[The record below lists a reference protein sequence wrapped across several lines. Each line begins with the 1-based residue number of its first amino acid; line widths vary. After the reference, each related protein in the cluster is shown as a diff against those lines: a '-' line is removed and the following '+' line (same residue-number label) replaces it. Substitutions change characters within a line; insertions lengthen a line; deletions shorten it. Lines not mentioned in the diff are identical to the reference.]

1 MKNEK
6 LRNIKILMFFMLFV
20 FSVIF
25 DSKYIYSIF
34 FKREVVISID
44 LNKIGGFIL

>member
-6 LRNIKILMFFMLFV
+6 LRNIKIFLFFMLFV

-25 DSKYIYSIF
+25 DSICKYIYNMFINQVVGGDKYW
-34 FKREVVISID
+34 FK
-44 LNKIGGFIL
+44 